1 MGSSY
6 KIDGFYVLGSE
17 GGIQK
22 KWYIRAI
29 LDVTSCE
36 FERSELTNEKRI
48 DIVIALGIEKLQ
60 RVLEACYKEFHPE
73 YSAAD
78 EVTLFTKTVGLYSQ
92 GKVTMTEQ
100 DQLKLKL
107 ESLQRKAM
115 SSFRD

>member
-6 KIDGFYVLGSE
+6 KIDDFNVLDFE
-17 GGIQK
+17 DGIQK

-48 DIVIALGIEKLQ
+48 DIVTALGIEKLQ
-60 RVLEACYKEFHPE
+60 SVLEACYKEFHPG

-78 EVTLFTKTVGLYSQ
+78 EVILFTKTVGLYSQ

-100 DQLKLKL
+100 EQLKLKL
-107 ESLQRKAM
+107 EALQRKAM
-115 SSFRD
+115 NSFRG